1 MDMEVKTIFITDT
14 KKHYVLKNTMFFLLL
29 LCYLLI
35 YIGAFLY
42 TRDATVDP
50 ALIPRL
56 EKAVARANLPYQ
68 WKDFT
73 MTDNSCKKQ
82 TEDAVVLREKFLSKV
97 LITEEQQL
105 QEQLTRLRT
114 SAVNTIVTEE
124 KEAEKSISFLEK
136 ELEKFEAEIVKDARE
151 VEKKIESIL

>member
-1 MDMEVKTIFITDT
+1 MGSNDAWDG
-14 KKHYVLKNTMFFLLL
+14 YG
-29 LCYLLI
+29 
-35 YIGAFLY
+35 GAFLY
-42 TRDATVDP
+42 TREASVDP

-56 EKAVARANLPYQ
+56 EKAVERANLPYQ

-73 MTDNSCKKQ
+73 LTDNSCKEQ

-114 SAVNTIVTEE
+114 SAVNTFVTEE
-124 KEAEKSISFLEK
+124 KEAEKSIRFLEK
-136 ELEKFEAEIVKDARE
+136 ELEAFEAEIVKDAQSL
-151 VEKKIESIL
+151 EKKIESIL